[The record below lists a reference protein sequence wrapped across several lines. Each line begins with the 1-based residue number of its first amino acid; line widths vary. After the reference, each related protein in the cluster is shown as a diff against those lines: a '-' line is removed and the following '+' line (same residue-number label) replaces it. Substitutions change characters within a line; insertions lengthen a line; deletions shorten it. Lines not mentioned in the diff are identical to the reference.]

1 MPARIARAF
10 NRAELVWAAGG
21 SLMLALRGAD
31 VPVHDIDLMVGEADG
46 GRAGELLRS
55 MGTRQA
61 DKTGGRYRTRVF
73 EVYVVD
79 GVDGEVR
86 EIPLTPQSIDAQAE
100 ADGVPVPLHAV
111 AAWRTLYRLIGR
123 EDKLELIDRLFG
135 P

>member
-1 MPARIARAF
+1 
-10 NRAELVWAAGG
+10 
-21 SLMLALRGAD
+21 
-31 VPVHDIDLMVGEADG
+31 MVGEADG

-73 EVYVVD
+73 EEYVVD
-79 GVDGEVR
+79 GVDVDLIAGFAVLCGGEVR